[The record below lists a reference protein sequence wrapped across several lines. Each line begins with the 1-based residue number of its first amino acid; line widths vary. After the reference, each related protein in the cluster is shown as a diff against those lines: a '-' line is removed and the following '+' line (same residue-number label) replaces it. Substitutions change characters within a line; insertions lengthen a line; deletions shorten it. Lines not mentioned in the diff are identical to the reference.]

1 MDSLKNSKAGSK
13 IIGGTVS
20 KVDSRVNSRKDGRK
34 NDEVRKI
41 KITRKYISHTD
52 GSVFIEMGNT
62 RIVCTAS
69 VEDKVPPFLKGKGS
83 GWITAEYDMIPK
95 ASPIRIIRPQVTGK
109 IAGRTHEIQ
118 RLIGRSLRC
127 AVDMKKLGEKTIWI
141 DCDVIEA
148 DGGTRTASITGS
160 FIALFDCLQS
170 LVTQKVLE
178 EMPITD
184 FVAAI
189 SLGIV
194 GGDILIDLC
203 FEEDSSAQV
212 DMNVVMNSS
221 GKFIEIQSSAEG
233 NLYSRDDFNI
243 MLDKATRA
251 INDITI
257 LQKKILSQKII

>member
-1 MDSLKNSKAGSK
+1 MDSLKNGKV
-13 IIGGTVS
+13 IGRIG
-20 KVDSRVNSRKDGRK
+20 RKTEGRIDGRK

-69 VEDKVPPFLKGKGS
+69 VENKVPPFLKGKGS
-83 GWITAEYDMIPK
+83 GWITAEYDMIPR
-95 ASPIRIIRPQVTGK
+95 AAPVRIIRPQVAGK
-109 IAGRTHEIQ
+109 ITGRTHEIQ

-127 AVDMKKLGEKTIWI
+127 AVDMEKLGERTIWI

-160 FIALFDCLQS
+160 FIALFDCLRS
-170 LVTQKVLE
+170 LVTQKILE

-184 FVAAI
+184 FIAAI

-194 GGDILIDLC
+194 EGNILVDLC
-203 FEEDSSAQV
+203 FEEDSAAQV
-212 DMNVVMNSS
+212 DMNIVMSSS

-233 NLYSRDDFNI
+233 DPYSRDDFNI
-243 MLDKATRA
+243 MLDKATKA
-251 INDITI
+251 INDITVF
-257 LQKKILSQKII
+257 QKKILSQKIM